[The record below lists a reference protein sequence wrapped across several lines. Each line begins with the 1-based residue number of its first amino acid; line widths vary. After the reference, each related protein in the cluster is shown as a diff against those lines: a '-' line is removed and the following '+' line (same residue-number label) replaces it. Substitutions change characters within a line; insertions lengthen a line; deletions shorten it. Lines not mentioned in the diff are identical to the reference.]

1 MKPLSVLRDAWFFS
15 SHNLLAIARLT
26 LPLLLLE
33 AIAQTILAAQLG
45 EGANPA

>member
-26 LPLLLLE
+26 LPLLLL
-33 AIAQTILAAQLG
+33 
-45 EGANPA
+45 